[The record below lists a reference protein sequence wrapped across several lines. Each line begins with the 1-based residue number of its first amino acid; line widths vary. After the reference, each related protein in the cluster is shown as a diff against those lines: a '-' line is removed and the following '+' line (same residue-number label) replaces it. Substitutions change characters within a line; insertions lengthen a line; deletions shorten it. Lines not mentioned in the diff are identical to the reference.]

1 MGEKINKV
9 KTFLTVFQE
18 VADAFMDATEKID
31 TSISSLNKED
41 GVLYG
46 VKRFDKNGNI
56 ISLCSIQ
63 NPNGTWHYYKSI
75 DNGFRVA
82 FNYYNS
88 MPTQK
93 ELDKMKA

>member
-9 KTFLTVFQE
+9 KTFLNVFQE

-31 TSISSLNKED
+31 MSISSLNKED

-63 NPNGTWHYYKSI
+63 NPNGTWHYYKTI
-75 DNGFRVA
+75 ENGNKVA
-82 FNYYNS
+82 FRYYDT
-88 MPTQK
+88 MPTQT
-93 ELDKMKA
+93 ELNKMK

>member
-1 MGEKINKV
+1 MGVKMEKV
-9 KTFLTVFQE
+9 KNILNFTKDISGAVLDLVEMIDKTTSPKKEQMVYE
-18 VADAFMDATEKID
+18 VSRYDEKG
-31 TSISSLNKED
+31 NK
-41 GVLYG
+41 
-46 VKRFDKNGNI
+46 I
-56 ISLCSIQ
+56 TLCSIQ
-63 NPNGTWHYYKSI
+63 EQDGTWHYYKSI

>member
-1 MGEKINKV
+1 MGEIINKV
-9 KTFLTVFQE
+9 KSFLTVFQE

-75 DNGFRVA
+75 ENVNKVA
-82 FNYYNS
+82 CRYYDT
-88 MPTQK
+88 MPTQT
-93 ELDKMKA
+93 ELNKMK

>member
-18 VADAFMDATEKID
+18 VADAFMDATDKID

-63 NPNGTWHYYKSI
+63 NPNGTWHYYKTI
-75 DNGFRVA
+75 ENGNKVA
-82 FNYYNS
+82 FRYYDT
-88 MPTQK
+88 MPTQT
-93 ELDKMKA
+93 ELNKMK